1 MTPDCKNWW
10 TPTAQYYYKQ
20 ASRCPTIEPPELG
33 EDYAFIPN
41 RNIDSDFLHVLAATS
56 ASYEAFRAL
65 PASQRNRVLPT
76 LNYTAEQLF
85 FVVNCALRCCDDKAN
100 RAADDNLFCEADIF
114 FCAMSSG
121 CNSVAKRM
129 PEFAAA
135 FHCAAGSKMNPRD
148 SCAF

>member
-1 MTPDCKNWW
+1 MIGEA
-10 TPTAQYYYKQ
+10 TAQ
-20 ASRCPTIEPPELG
+20 LG